1 MPKTFQV
8 LLKWRNF
15 VKSGHSVTV
24 NKLFTRQSKFV
35 RLSLTGNHFEMTKFH
50 SRNLSTCS
58 SSEHSLF
65 IDRNLNCSLHHRHLN
80 KQTVHWF
87 GLPTFV
93 DTSSYV
99 ASHHETSF
107 GAECWASVLICH
119 RLRAIAC
126 IAAGLH
132 TMANER
138 SIFLDVCGLQTVFK
152 QHSHQGRLCLVKW
165 LFVYWK
171 KKYFFSK

>member
-87 GLPTFV
+87 GPHTFV

-99 ASHHETSF
+99 ASHHKTSF

-138 SIFLDVCGLQTVFK
+138 SIFF
-152 QHSHQGRLCLVKW
+152 RCLW
-165 LFVYWK
+165 STDSF
-171 KKYFFSK
+171 

>member
-65 IDRNLNCSLHHRHLN
+65 IDRNLNCSLHHRHQISRPFIGSAYPPLLTQAVMSPATMKQALVLN
-80 KQTVHWF
+80 
-87 GLPTFV
+87 
-93 DTSSYV
+93 
-99 ASHHETSF
+99 
-107 GAECWASVLICH
+107 
-119 RLRAIAC
+119 
-126 IAAGLH
+126 AGP
-132 TMANER
+132 
-138 SIFLDVCGLQTVFK
+138 
-152 QHSHQGRLCLVKW
+152 
-165 LFVYWK
+165 VY
-171 KKYFFSK
+171 